1 MYLIQINGDI
11 CSIITVSLKT
21 LRLLIDVNLGL
32 FMEVM
37 TLNVILEATLFTVPC
52 NT

>member
-1 MYLIQINGDI
+1 MFYYN
-11 CSIITVSLKT
+11 SLKT

-32 FMEVM
+32 FMELM
-37 TLNVILEATLFTVPC
+37 TLSVILEATLFTVPC